1 MSLASMLLVLLTVV
15 IGCGV
20 PIQAGANATLARF
33 YGHSL
38 PAALTNTLLASAL
51 LLAAVLVLRIPLPRF
66 ENMTHAPWWAW
77 TGGAF
82 GATFVLSAIIIAP
95 KLGAGAY
102 VSATIVGTVLASMLI
117 DHFAL
122 IGFEAHALT
131 PARLLGAALLVLGM
145 LLIQAN

>member
-1 MSLASMLLVLLTVV
+1 MSLALLLLVLLTVV

-20 PIQAGANATLARF
+20 PVQAGANATLARF
-33 YGHSL
+33 YGHPL
-38 PAALTNTLLASAL
+38 LGALTNTAVASVL
-51 LLAAVLVLRIPLPRF
+51 LLTAIVALRIPLPRF
-66 ENMTHAPWWAW
+66 ESLTHAPWWSW

-102 VSATIVGTVLASMLI
+102 VSATIVGTVLASMLV

-122 IGFEAHALT
+122 IGFQAHPLT
-131 PARLLGAALLVLGM
+131 PARLLGAALLVGGM